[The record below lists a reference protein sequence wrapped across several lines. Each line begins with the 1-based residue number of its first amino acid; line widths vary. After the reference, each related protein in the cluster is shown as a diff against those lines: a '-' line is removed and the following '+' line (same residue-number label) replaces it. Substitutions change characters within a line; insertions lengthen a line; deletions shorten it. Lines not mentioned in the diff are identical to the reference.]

1 MARGARMGDFSKE
14 AIILNISIRGGR
26 LFEGGDK
33 SIDGYYSRKTVRSLR
48 DLIGS
53 RIMTDQ

>member
-1 MARGARMGDFSKE
+1 MGDFSKE
-14 AIILNISIRGGR
+14 AIILHISIRRGR

-48 DLIGS
+48 DLIVLVLWLTS
-53 RIMTDQ
+53 DLVL